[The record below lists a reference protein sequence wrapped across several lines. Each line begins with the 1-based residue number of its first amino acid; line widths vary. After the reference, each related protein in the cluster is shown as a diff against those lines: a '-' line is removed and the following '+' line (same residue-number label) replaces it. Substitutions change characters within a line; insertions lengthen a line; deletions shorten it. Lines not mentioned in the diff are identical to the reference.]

1 MFNKQLRRR
10 DAIAAVVATCALP
23 NPAKSADLQVVPV
36 RQFRRPENGSLH
48 ADILS
53 HCSHPSVGD
62 GRYTDAHETSHMISA
77 DVRMDNPG
85 RNNGFYLLGGV
96 AAVVQQPS
104 LTIRDV
110 ADYVPP
116 TLRGSRYELYLVQ
129 QQRHWNEE
137 PLYILEEWH
146 CYTLGAMTAVD
157 DVLNNRPLIR
167 TDAVSG
173 TLEFRVYGA
182 ALAMAIKERCPDYW
196 RYNAQFRRFLC
207 WQIENSEK
215 SFGIGRSVSEF
226 QSINQERFLTKYEGS
241 SDGRRV
247 QEFLQEARDI

>member
-1 MFNKQLRRR
+1 LFNKQLRRR
-10 DAIAAVVATCALP
+10 DAIAAVLAACAIQET
-23 NPAKSADLQVVPV
+23 ARAAGLQVVPV
-36 RQFRRPENGSLH
+36 RQRRRPSDESVH
-48 ADILS
+48 ADILA
-53 HCSHPSVGD
+53 HCSQPSVGD

-96 AAVVQQPS
+96 AAVVQQPG

-129 QQRHWNEE
+129 QQRHWNDE

-157 DVLNNRPLIR
+157 DVLNNRPLQR

-196 RYNAQFRRFLC
+196 RNNAQFRRFLC
-207 WQIENSEK
+207 WQIDESENA
-215 SFGIGRSVSEF
+215 FGIGRSVPEF
-226 QSINQERFLTKYEGS
+226 RSINQERFLAKYEGS
-241 SDGRRV
+241 SDGQRV
-247 QEFLQEARDI
+247 QQFLQEARDI